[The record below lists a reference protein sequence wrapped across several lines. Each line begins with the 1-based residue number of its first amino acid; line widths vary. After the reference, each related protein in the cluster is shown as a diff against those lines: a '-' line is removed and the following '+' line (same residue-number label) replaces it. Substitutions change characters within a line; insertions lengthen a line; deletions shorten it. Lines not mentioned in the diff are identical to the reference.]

1 MYRQQAAFDVVIQ
14 AYEPEYLPTGAP
26 RPTARRKR
34 QGVDEVSESPEDLQ
48 IGRGFARLRDDVRKV
63 FGDHVQFSGRYAI
76 RRTSPGAASGR
87 SALSYA
93 YDPEH
98 AADHASVVGRNRS
111 RNARRNHLLA
121 KNLKCDHI
129 STNARYLRLGVIMF
143 AFNMSSPVDVI
154 RGLSE
159 RMKRRRIQHGL
170 TQRELAARSNVSY
183 GSLRLFE
190 ESGKISLESLVKI
203 AFVLEAEAEFDHLF
217 PSRPPQNID
226 DVVDR
231 PLRQRVRRK

>member
-1 MYRQQAAFDVVIQ
+1 MYKQQAAFDVVIQ

-98 AADHASVVGRNRS
+98 TADHTR
-111 RNARRNHLLA
+111 ARRYHLLA
-121 KNLKCDHI
+121 KNRKCDHV
-129 STNARYLRLGVIMF
+129 STNVPYLRLGVIMF
-143 AFNMSSPVDVI
+143 AFNMSSPVEVI

-231 PLRQRVRRK
+231 PLKQRVRRK

>member
-1 MYRQQAAFDVVIQ
+1 
-14 AYEPEYLPTGAP
+14 
-26 RPTARRKR
+26 
-34 QGVDEVSESPEDLQ
+34 
-48 IGRGFARLRDDVRKV
+48 
-63 FGDHVQFSGRYAI
+63 
-76 RRTSPGAASGR
+76 
-87 SALSYA
+87 
-93 YDPEH
+93 
-98 AADHASVVGRNRS
+98 
-111 RNARRNHLLA
+111 
-121 KNLKCDHI
+121 
-129 STNARYLRLGVIMF
+129 MF
-143 AFNMSSPVDVI
+143 AFTMSSPVEVI

-170 TQRELAARSNVSY
+170 TQRELATRSNVSY

-231 PLRQRVRRK
+231 PLKQRVRRR